1 MDNIYTPKYT
11 YNNVQHKVTL
21 DDAKELVLRYIVQN
35 SNDDTYVESLML
47 DNDDIYVVWWCYI
60 LGGWKTL
67 ISTNIP
73 DGMYYEVT
81 YNHSKEEIY
90 LDAYKREK
98 NIRYEIGNK
107 E

>member
-1 MDNIYTPKYT
+1 MDNIYTPKHT

-21 DDAKELVLRYIVQN
+21 DDAKELVRQYIEGRVDPTN
-35 SNDDTYVESLML
+35 ELML
-47 DNDDIYVVWWCYI
+47 SDDDIYCVWWCYI
-60 LGGWKTL
+60 LGGWKAL
-67 ISTNIP
+67 ISTSIP

-81 YNHSKEEIY
+81 YNHSKDEIY

-98 NIRYEIGNK
+98 NIQYKIGSK

>member
-1 MDNIYTPKYT
+1 MDNIYTPKHT

-21 DDAKELVLRYIVQN
+21 DDAKELVRQYIEGRVDPTN
-35 SNDDTYVESLML
+35 ELML
-47 DNDDIYVVWWCYI
+47 SDDDDVYCVWWCYI
-60 LGGWKTL
+60 LGGWKAL
-67 ISTNIP
+67 ISTSIP

-81 YNHSKEEIY
+81 YNHSKDEIY

-98 NIRYEIGNK
+98 NIQYKIGSK

>member
-1 MDNIYTPKYT
+1 MNNIYTPKHT
-11 YNNVQHKVTL
+11 YNDVQHKVTL
-21 DDAKELVLRYIVQN
+21 DDAKELVLQYIVQN

-47 DNDDIYVVWWCYI
+47 DNDDIYVVWFCYI

-67 ISTNIP
+67 ISTSIP
-73 DGMYYEVT
+73 DDMYYEVT

-98 NIRYEIGNK
+98 NIPYKIGSK